1 MEISTVH
8 GLLILFYGSIIIFAF
23 WLCWKKGYARFRGG
37 YYPETLGEVIRDA
50 FFNSLIAAVGLAAGT
65 GFFSVIANMFYD
77 KPLET
82 AFLLP
87 PIAFI
92 LGFIVFFPG
101 FIMSF
106 RARKR
111 WLEM

>member
-1 MEISTVH
+1 MEIFAVH
-8 GLLILFYGSIIIFAF
+8 VLLLLLYSSIILLAF
-23 WLCWKKGYARFRGG
+23 WLGWKRGYARFRSG
-37 YYPETLGEVIRDA
+37 YSPETFGAVVRDA

-87 PIAFI
+87 LIGFV
-92 LGFIVFFPG
+92 LGFAVFFPG
-101 FIMSF
+101 FIISF
-106 RARKR
+106 RTRKR